1 MRERPLVQLLAVL
14 TAVVLLVL
22 GILGLLAGAKLFGI
36 VDLGLAVAGLVLAR
50 TAETARAFLVVG
62 GVVYLALWV
71 LGIVAGPHWIPAGP
85 GDNWLH
91 FGLGVGM
98 IGLGYVGSRSAAEP
112 STA

>member
-1 MRERPLVQLLAVL
+1 MRERSLVQLLAAL

-36 VDLGLAVAGLVLAR
+36 VDLVLGVAGLVLAR
-50 TAETARAFLVVG
+50 TAETAHTFLVAG
-62 GVVYLALWV
+62 GVVYLGLWV
-71 LGIVAGPHWIPAGP
+71 LGVVGGPHWIPAGP

-98 IGLGYVGSRSAAEP
+98 IGAGYVGSRSAAAP
-112 STA
+112 SPA